1 MYDVELVTVP
11 AQPAAVVSGQVEHT
25 GIAAFLSEAFGQ
37 VQAVLSAQHVSP
49 AGPPF
54 ARYRLSGNGFDIEA
68 GFPVHASVT
77 PTERVAAMELPGG
90 PAAQTVHRGDYA
102 GLRGAYEALEAWLAD
117 NGYVAAGGPWE
128 SYLDEPD
135 AEQPRTLVTY
145 PCTSAVS

>member
-11 AQPAAVVSGQVEHT
+11 AQPAAVVSGQVGHG

-37 VQAVLSAQHVSP
+37 VQAVLNEQNVPP

-54 ARYRLSGNGFDIEA
+54 ARYRLTGNGFDIEA
-68 GFPVHASVT
+68 GFPVHGSLT
-77 PTERVAAMELPGG
+77 PTKRVATVELPGG
-90 PAAQTVHRGDYA
+90 PAAQTLHRGDYA
-102 GLRGAYEALEAWLAD
+102 GLRAAYEAVEAWLAD
-117 NGYVAAGGPWE
+117 NGYVAAGAPWE
-128 SYLDEPD
+128 SYLDDPD